1 MDKIVEISVGGRMVK
16 AMEMDFTIKE
26 ESWNEY
32 SLLDGGT
39 VRLKTS
45 VLKIL
50 WILGS
55 SGEKTYNA
63 DGEPA
68 LAVRHKSDVVAS
80 N

>member
-1 MDKIVEISVGGRMVK
+1 MVK

-26 ESWNEY
+26 ESWHEY

-45 VLKIL
+45 VLNL

-63 DGEPA
+63 NGDRCA
-68 LAVRHKSDVVAS
+68 SKSDVVAS